1 MKNLIITAAIVLGA
15 ATPSFAASAADVFA
29 AELANSEQSE
39 GRFVATQLDSKVDIS
54 VNTVATKGAAD
65 IEVFIA
71 ELERSDDDADRYL
84 ARQLA
89 KKVSGIS
96 SFVQTGSN
104 PVHVDE
110 LARGE
115 SNEERFLAK
124 QLIKAGL

>member
-39 GRFVATQLDSKVDIS
+39 GRFVATQLNGNVDIS

-65 IEVFIA
+65 IAVFIA

-89 KKVSGIS
+89 KKTSGVS

-104 PVHVDE
+104 PVHAEE
-110 LARGE
+110 LARSDNDG
-115 SNEERFLAK
+115 ERFLAK